1 MGCPIDGI
9 NVIDLDGGKSLD
21 DDLVSFSVNKA
32 KCFVSYDKHRLLA
45 VVENAFGDH
54 QSFDILVK
62 ELVQHR
68 RGRLIR
74 RSTGRLDKLRE
85 QSTRSGREEGSFNQG
100 NSSFNQGN
108 SSFNQGNSSFNQ
120 GNSSFTRGG
129 TMGLDGSTALVPS
142 AVVAEAEEAVAKEAA
157 AAKAAEEAAAA
168 KATEEAAAAKATEE
182 AASAKAVEAAAPKV
196 AEEAKVLSISMWPF
210 SAPAPAAH
218 VGDRV

>member
-108 SSFNQGNSSFNQ
+108 SSFNQGNSSF
-120 GNSSFTRGG
+120 TRGG

-182 AASAKAVEAAAPKV
+182 AAAAKAVEAAAPKV

>member
-85 QSTRSGREEGSFNQG
+85 QSTRSGREEG
-100 NSSFNQGN
+100 
-108 SSFNQGNSSFNQ
+108 SFNQ